1 MTTTPVKSFSTILAE
16 IKTFIRAY
24 NRMLDTGDT
33 SLSKDLILTPFSIG
47 GRVIMEQVGVA
58 RDLHVLSRLTGSD
71 LDNEG
76 TNYGLERSLGT
87 YASGTLTFYST
98 TVPTSDI
105 SIPAGTQART
115 TGTSFASP
123 IFFGTIADTT
133 FPLASVSAY
142 YSYDRARYEFPVP
155 ALAVQLGESG
165 NVGAETLVMS
175 VSPISGINGVAN
187 LIATSGGN
195 GLESDEDFRDRIA
208 LKIAGRNLNTVN
220 GLRAFARA
228 SAFIDAYAIR
238 VEDADSE
245 RSTGVDLFVVDPFFS
260 AATDT
265 FTYTTST
272 ERYYLANTPVD
283 AVTSV
288 VSAVVGA
295 IGADDYDVHIDNASP
310 LRRSVHASDYL
321 TIRASAS
328 IPTGTAFTVTYT
340 YSENIANFQNSL
352 EQDANNVLTS
362 SVLVKRAYEL
372 QLYMNIS
379 LTMVTN
385 SDGPTTRQR
394 VKNALIQ
401 FLDTYRMGT
410 NIQKSDLIIVIQ
422 QGYGDFPINTVDAV
436 VINSWYLQDEF
447 GNTYNPVDDTITV
460 DKTKYAR
467 YGSATVV

>member
-1 MTTTPVKSFSTILAE
+1 MATVKSINTILAE
-16 IKTFIRAY
+16 LKTFIRAY
-24 NRMLDTGDT
+24 CRYLDTGDT
-33 SLSKDLILTPFSIG
+33 SLAKDLVLTPFSVG
-47 GRVIMEQVGVA
+47 GRLLMDQVGAVS
-58 RDLHVLSRLTGSD
+58 DLHVLSRLTGSD

-76 TNYGLERSLGT
+76 SNYGLERSKGT
-87 YASGTLTFYST
+87 LATVNLTFYAT
-98 TVPTSDI
+98 NVPTIDMFVE
-105 SIPAGTQART
+105 AGTQVGT
-115 TGTSFASP
+115 VGTSFGSP
-123 IFFGTIADTT
+123 VIFQTVADTS
-133 FPLASVSAY
+133 FPLASIGSY
-142 YSYDRARYEFPVP
+142 YSYDRARYEFTVP
-155 ALAVQLGESG
+155 AVCTITGETG
-165 NVGAETLVMS
+165 NVGSGSISVINGS
-175 VSPISGINGVAN
+175 VSQINGVTN
-187 LIATSGGN
+187 LIASSGGS
-195 GLESDEDFRDRIA
+195 GIESDEDFRIRIA

-362 SVLVKRAYEL
+362 SVLVKRAFEL
-372 QLYMNIS
+372 FLYMNVS
-379 LTMVTN
+379 LTLITN
-385 SDGPTTRQR
+385 ADGPTTRQR
-394 VKNALIQ
+394 VKNAMIQ
-401 FLDTYRMGT
+401 YMDTYRMGT
-410 NIQKSDLIIVIQ
+410 NLQKSDLIIVLQ
-422 QGYGDFPINTVDAV
+422 QGYGDFPVTTVDAV

-447 GNTYNPVDDTITV
+447 GTTYNPVDDTITV